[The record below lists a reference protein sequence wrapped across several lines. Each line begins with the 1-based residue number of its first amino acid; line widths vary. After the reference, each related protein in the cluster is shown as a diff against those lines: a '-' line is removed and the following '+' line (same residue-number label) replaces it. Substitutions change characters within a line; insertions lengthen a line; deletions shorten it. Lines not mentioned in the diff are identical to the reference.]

1 MLKNKNIKLA
11 AGFTLIE
18 TLVAIGLFSVVMSVA
33 FGTLLVMVDAN
44 AKSQAIKTAVN
55 NVNFALDLVS
65 NAIETSVPDYGGVNG
80 SVDCYPDQTYIDN
93 HTQTDNCTIGG
104 AGLVFFR
111 EMSDNSTPS
120 KNVKVQ
126 YEILVHERTESV
138 VGNMGVFLRR
148 GGYSSPE
155 ISLLPDNVKVM
166 NEKPFYVLTDSATG
180 RERVMMTLKGEVV
193 GKKDNTDF
201 VLQTGVSKTGI

>member
-1 MLKNKNIKLA
+1 MWKNKNTKLT

-80 SVDCYPDQTYIDN
+80 SVDCYPNQTYVDN
-93 HTQTDNCTIGG
+93 HTQTDNCPSGG
-104 AGLVFFR
+104 SGLVFFR
-111 EMSDNSTPS
+111 EMSNNATPPV
-120 KNVKVQ
+120 NVKVQ
-126 YEILVHERTESV
+126 YEILVHDRSDSTK
-138 VGNMGVFLRR
+138 GMGVFLRR

-166 NEKPFYVLTDSATG
+166 NDKPFYVLTDASTG
-180 RERVMMTLKGEVV
+180 RERVMMTLKGEVS
-193 GKKDNTDF
+193 GNKGNTDF
-201 VLQTGVSKTGI
+201 VLQTSVSKTGI